1 MMKRPLYGFG
11 GLGLLLSLLLL
22 ISGCAKLSFTP
33 VEGIYDLKLKTLTF
47 LDLIAKDVDFKTV
60 AAELTE
66 SPPAG
71 LDVDIDLT
79 KLTKPTFGSL
89 KLGNND
95 RKIWFVMGQG
105 KEGFWTEVYLDQNAD
120 RRIDLNEKLKGV
132 QTLTANERKFKR
144 DSTYTMVPVS
154 VKVSFKGI
162 HRQIQKKLYYF
173 FYTDVIS
180 YKATEPVTIV
190 GVSAAGFLEGEIK
203 VARNKRLKLM
213 KVRIYDT
220 NGNGCFNDFGTD
232 MFYLDLN
239 YDGLF
244 NRKEGSKLLEFF
256 DGGDPKQRKQLR
268 LILPALPAKMA
279 VIDSLQEFN
288 RSKLEMAEDKAEEDE
303 TEEDEVEEDEM
314 EEDTSSEK

>member
-1 MMKRPLYGFG
+1 MMKKPLYGFG
-11 GLGLLLSLLLL
+11 GLCLLMSLILLMP
-22 ISGCAKLSFTP
+22 GCAKMFTP

-47 LDLIAKDVDFKTV
+47 FDLIAKDVDFKTV
-60 AAELTE
+60 TAELTE
-66 SPPAG
+66 SPPTG

-120 RRIDLNEKLKGV
+120 SRIDTNEKIKGL

-144 DSTYTMVPVS
+144 DSTYTMVPIP
-154 VKVSFKGI
+154 VKVSFKGV
-162 HRQIQKKLYYF
+162 HRQFQKKLYYF

-180 YKATEPVTIV
+180 YKATESVTLA

-203 VARNKRLKLM
+203 VARNKGFKLM

-232 MFYLDLN
+232 MFYLDTN

-244 NRKEGSKLLEFF
+244 KRKEGSKLLEFF
-256 DGGDPKQRKQLR
+256 DGGVPKQGKQLR
-268 LILPALPAKMA
+268 LILPALPAKIA
-279 VIDSLQEFN
+279 LIDSLQEFD
-288 RSKLEMAEDKAEEDE
+288 RSKLEMAENEADEAEEDE
-303 TEEDEVEEDEM
+303 AEEDEAEESA
-314 EEDTSSEK
+314 SSEK